1 MSPAK
6 TSKLAIIPLTPDR
19 WDDFETLFG
28 KNGACAGCWCTWWR
42 MGQSEWL
49 AKKGDGTKR
58 TMRALVKK
66 GPPPGLLA
74 YAGDE
79 AVGWCAVAPREDYP
93 RLSRSKILA
102 PVDGAPVWSVTCFF
116 VKRDWRR
123 RGVTVALL
131 KEATR
136 WVAKRGGRLL
146 EGYPTDTDEEQPAA
160 FVYHGL
166 LSAFRR
172 AGFREVA
179 RRSKTRPIVRRK
191 AAIAPEDSP

>member
-1 MSPAK
+1 MSPRKAPA
-6 TSKLAIIPLTPDR
+6 LDIQPLIPER
-19 WDDFETLFG
+19 WDDFEALFG

-58 TMRALVKK
+58 MMRALVKK

-79 AVGWCAVAPREDYP
+79 AVGWCALAPREDYP
-93 RLSRSKILA
+93 RLARSKILA
-102 PVDGAPVWSVTCFF
+102 PVDERPVWSVTCFF
-116 VKRDWRR
+116 VRRDWRQ

-131 KEATR
+131 NAAPG
-136 WVAKRGGRLL
+136 WVGAKGGRIV
-146 EGYPTDTDEEQPAA
+146 EGYPTDTDENQPGA
-160 FVYHGL
+160 FVFHGL
-166 LSAFRR
+166 LGGFRR

-179 RRSKTRPIVRRK
+179 RRSKTRPIVRRQV
-191 AAIAPEDSP
+191 AAR

>member
-1 MSPAK
+1 MSPAR
-6 TSKLAIIPLTPDR
+6 SAAIEIHPLTPDR
-19 WDDFETLFG
+19 WDDFEALFG

-49 AKKGDGTKR
+49 ATKGDGTKR
-58 TMRALVKK
+58 KMRALVKK

-79 AVGWCAVAPREDYP
+79 AVGWCALAPREDYP

-102 PVDGAPVWSVTCFF
+102 PVDDAPVWSVTCFF

-131 KEATR
+131 KHAAHWVATR
-136 WVAKRGGRLL
+136 RGRLL
-146 EGYPTDTDEEQPAA
+146 EGYPTDTKKDQPAA
-160 FVYHGL
+160 FVFHGL
-166 LSAFRR
+166 LGAFRR

-179 RRSKTRPIVRRK
+179 RRSRSRPIVRKK
-191 AAIAPEDSP
+191 AVAR

>member
-1 MSPAK
+1 
-6 TSKLAIIPLTPDR
+6 LTPDR
-19 WDDFETLFG
+19 WDDFEALFG

-49 AKKGDGTKR
+49 ATKGDGTKR
-58 TMRALVKK
+58 KMRALVKK

-74 YAGDE
+74 YTGDE
-79 AVGWCAVAPREDYP
+79 AVGWCALAPREDYP

-102 PVDGAPVWSVTCFF
+102 PVDDAPVWSVTCFF

-131 KEATR
+131 KEAAR
-136 WVAKRGGRLL
+136 WVATRGGSLL
-146 EGYPTDTDEEQPAA
+146 EGYPTDTDKDQPAA
-160 FVYHGL
+160 FVFHGL
-166 LSAFRR
+166 LGAFRR

-179 RRSKTRPIVRRK
+179 RRSRSRPIVRKK
-191 AAIAPEDSP
+191 AVAR

>member
-6 TSKLAIIPLTPDR
+6 ANAIAIHPLTPDR

-28 KNGACAGCWCTWWR
+28 KNGACAGCWCTWWQLS
-42 MGQSEWL
+42 QSEWL
-49 AKKGDGTKR
+49 STKGEGTKR
-58 TMRALVKK
+58 RMRALVKK

-79 AVGWCAVAPREDYP
+79 AVGWCAVAAREAYP
-93 RLSRSKILA
+93 RLARSKILA
-102 PVDGAPVWSVTCFF
+102 PVDDAPVWSVTCFF
-116 VKRDWRR
+116 VRRDWRR

-131 KEATR
+131 DGASR
-136 WVAKRGGRLL
+136 WVAGQGGRII
-146 EGYPTDTDEEQPAA
+146 EGYPTDTRKEQPAA
-160 FVYHGL
+160 FVHHGL
-166 LSAFRR
+166 LGAFTR

-191 AAIAPEDSP
+191 AAAR

>member
-1 MSPAK
+1 MVAVNVP
-6 TSKLAIIPLTPDR
+6 KLTIHPLTADR
-19 WDDFETLFG
+19 WDDFEALFG

-74 YAGDE
+74 YADHE
-79 AVGWCAVAPREDYP
+79 AVGWCAVAERGDYP
-93 RLSRSKILA
+93 RLARSKILA
-102 PVDGAPVWSVTCFF
+102 PVDDARVWSVTCFF
-116 VKRDWRR
+116 VRRDWRR
-123 RGVTVALL
+123 RGVTVLLL
-131 KEATR
+131 KEAAR
-136 WVAKRGGRLL
+136 WVAKRGGRLV

-160 FVYHGL
+160 FVFHGL
-166 LSAFRR
+166 LGAFRI

-179 RRSKTRPIVRRK
+179 RRSKSRPIVRR
-191 AAIAPEDSP
+191 AAAAR

>member
-1 MSPAK
+1 MAPAK
-6 TSKLAIIPLTPDR
+6 FAALAIHPLTPNR
-19 WDDFETLFG
+19 WNDFDALFG

-58 TMRALVKK
+58 MMHALVKK

-74 YAGDE
+74 YADDE
-79 AVGWCAVAPREDYP
+79 AVGWCALAPREDYP

-102 PVDGAPVWSVTCFF
+102 PVDDAPVWSVTCFF
-116 VKRDWRR
+116 VRRDWRR

-131 KEATR
+131 KEAAH
-136 WVAKRGGRLL
+136 WVASRGGRLL
-146 EGYPTDTDEEQPAA
+146 EGYPTDTDKEQPAA

-166 LSAFRR
+166 FGAFRK

-179 RRSKTRPIVRRK
+179 RRSKSRPIVRNK
-191 AAIAPEDSP
+191 AVAR